1 MAGGDLLEIR
11 HAFGAFVARVRAA
24 GAEGAAARR
33 VQRARDIAGEHDAL
47 VGAGDLRIR
56 DRDGGQKRLGIRV
69 QGMVIDLVGVGQ
81 LDHLA
86 EVHDGDAV
94 GDMAHDQQIVGD
106 EQIGQAE
113 FFLQLGEHV
122 DDLRLDRHVQRGD
135 RLVADD
141 EVRVDRERAGDADAL
156 ALAAGKFVGVAGGM
170 LGVEADI
177 AHELEN
183 ALLPFLPAGVELM
196 HVQRLADDVG
206 DGHAGV
212 EGGIGIL
219 EDHGG
224 LVAEGLD
231 IGLGLDLPALVED
244 FAAGGLV
251 QVQDGAADGRLAAA
265 GSTQQGDEFPL
276 INLQINSL

>member
-1 MAGGDLLEIR
+1 MTCAWMDTSS
-11 HAFGAFVARVRAA
+11 
-24 GAEGAAARR
+24 AETGSS
-33 VQRARDIAGEHDAL
+33 QTMKSGL
-47 VGAGDLRIR
+47 T
-56 DRDGGQKRLGIRV
+56 
-69 QGMVIDLVGVGQ
+69 
-81 LDHLA
+81 
-86 EVHDGDAV
+86 
-94 GDMAHDQQIVGD
+94 
-106 EQIGQAE
+106 
-113 FFLQLGEHV
+113 
-122 DDLRLDRHVQRGD
+122 
-135 RLVADD
+135 
-141 EVRVDRERAGDADAL
+141 AGDADAL

-231 IGLGLDLPALVED
+231 VGLGLDLPALVED

-265 GSTQQGDEFPL
+265 GLADQTQRLAGLDGKAHVVDGLERLRPEHAHVDVKILFEIAYFDDRLCSFVFHASAPSFRSA
-276 INLQINSL
+276 SLSSASSMLPSSRPFLMFIQHEAR